1 MCQFPQRSN
10 RSRQGADPRPSLS
23 TSVTESAVRQQQSAA
38 PSTPTASGRSHSP
51 RSWPI
56 DEISE
61 ISECGSHSPCA
72 GKGKLRQISL
82 EVQRGDSL
90 TVRYGRTTVQRKYGN
105 GDRII
110 KVHSQ
115 MRRMALGASA
125 HSATSMLSSVA
136 SFLGST
142 GMVVSFSSW
151 VVSTQIHDQ

>member
-110 KVHSQ
+110 K